1 MNRKQRL
8 AAYERERELL
18 NKNNDLKA
26 QVANLEAQLSLAF
39 EIMTERQIAENQ
51 HLFQGHLD
59 IGDSATNKKAEE

>member
-18 NKNNDLKA
+18 NENNELKA

-51 HLFQGHLD
+51 HLFQGHFD